1 MADQSINSRLL
12 KGKELSDSDIAV
24 LRDDLLVR
32 KIDDLRKIASIVSVR
47 PTGSTRKKDIMD
59 RIIGMAQIGA
69 LHDSSGEDNG
79 EDVIAISYLTE
90 EVKSF
95 LKSLPSFSS
104 VMHWSKRL
112 RGVLAEFS
120 LINIV
125 IYLVYGRDKT
135 FDMQALR
142 AHKSMK
148 AYKYFFDGYVKNVW
162 VFQCSSEKQL
172 NLRVLYFRGFVY
184 HSFTTDTPYEVFV
197 SLNGDNGDVYAGQCA
212 CVSG

>member
-1 MADQSINSRLL
+1 
-12 KGKELSDSDIAV
+12 
-24 LRDDLLVR
+24 
-32 KIDDLRKIASIVSVR
+32 
-47 PTGSTRKKDIMD
+47 
-59 RIIGMAQIGA
+59 MAQIGA
-69 LHDSSGEDNG
+69 VHDSSGEENG

-95 LKSLPSFSS
+95 LKSLPSFSN
-104 VMHWSKRL
+104 VTQWSKKL
-112 RGVLAEFS
+112 SGVLAEFT

-142 AHKSMK
+142 AHKSLK

-162 VFQCSSEKQL
+162 VYQCLSE
-172 NLRVLYFRGFVY
+172 NLRVLYFRAFVY
-184 HSFTTDTPYEVFV
+184 YSFTTDTPYEVFV